1 MTHTYYYVTINPSR
15 EEQMRASDIDLQ
27 IDPKPTP
34 VPTTE
39 DVTITSPA
47 GDGSVFNIEY
57 SDPQHVQIIDAVA
70 ELNTKLD
77 HALEHLHRIESM
89 AHPKPTGATQQRN
102 EDRLT
107 ALEKEVGI

>member
-1 MTHTYYYVTINPSR
+1 
-15 EEQMRASDIDLQ
+15 MRSSDIDLQ
-27 IDPKPTP
+27 IDPTPTP
-34 VPTTE
+34 PNPIPGTE
-39 DVTITSPA
+39 VHLTPGLYPEGT
-47 GDGSVFNIEY
+47 DGSTFNIEY

-70 ELNTKLD
+70 ELNRKLD
-77 HALEHLHRIESM
+77 HALDHLHKIESM

>member
-1 MTHTYYYVTINPSR
+1 
-15 EEQMRASDIDLQ
+15 MRASDIDLQ

-34 VPTTE
+34 TPVPNPVGSEVHLTPGLYPE
-39 DVTITSPA
+39 GS
-47 GDGSVFNIEY
+47 DGSTFNIEY

-77 HALEHLHRIESM
+77 HVLEHLHTIESM

>member
-1 MTHTYYYVTINPSR
+1 
-15 EEQMRASDIDLQ
+15 MRASDIDLQ

-70 ELNTKLD
+70 ALNTKLD
-77 HALEHLHRIESM
+77 HVLEHLH
-89 AHPKPTGATQQRN
+89 K
-102 EDRLT
+102 
-107 ALEKEVGI
+107 LEAKLSGGLKIVSE

>member
-1 MTHTYYYVTINPSR
+1 MK
-15 EEQMRASDIDLQ
+15 ASDIDLQ
-27 IDPKPTP
+27 IYPKPTP
-34 VPTTE
+34 VPTPTTE
-39 DVTITSPA
+39 GVTITSYPE
-47 GDGSVFNIEY
+47 GSDGSVFNIEY

-70 ELNTKLD
+70 ELTTKLD
-77 HALEHLHRIESM
+77 HVLEHLHRIESM

>member
-1 MTHTYYYVTINPSR
+1 
-15 EEQMRASDIDLQ
+15 MRSSDIDLQ
-27 IDPKPTP
+27 IDPTPTP
-34 VPTTE
+34 PNPIPGTE
-39 DVTITSPA
+39 VHLTPGLYPEGT
-47 GDGSVFNIEY
+47 DGSTFNIEY

-70 ELNTKLD
+70 ELNRKLD
-77 HALEHLHRIESM
+77 HALEHLHKIESM